1 MRVIEQLVQHF
12 WARGAITRDEALY
25 LAKHGFVKE
34 TDLPG
39 LVEDETKPEPKPSPQ
54 RPARDDRPPPDEET
68 RAIEAEQLE
77 DELVGRQGGGKKG
90 GKKKK
95 PSGHNLAPA
104 VAVLAGHFADREPY
118 PALVE
123 LGSRLR
129 RCRDWHAAARAV
141 AAADPADLEAAL
153 VGLLSARPRALGE
166 LWHWFDIEPLF
177 TWAEDAA
184 NAGPVADAL
193 AKLMRAATPAE
204 VGRIGQLMKAAEVA
218 ALIDLLAARR
228 AFLRMLPVLYH
239 NHFASLA
246 RWLVPPAGA
255 AADRWPALPWA
266 IVLVYNAMQGT
277 RDTPPPGYEVKW
289 QTISFALLTTAMAT
303 AYTLAPVAFREL
315 LIHRLRNRDDPL
327 PNFHDWATNAV
338 FDRPLYCP
346 YMWRI

>member
-34 TDLPG
+34 ADLPG
-39 LVEDETKPEPKPSPQ
+39 LVADEPRPEPERPPQ
-54 RPARDDRPPPDEET
+54 RPTGRDEET

-77 DELVGRQGGGKKG
+77 DELIGRQGGGKRG
-90 GKKKK
+90 GRKKK

-104 VAVLAGHFADREPY
+104 AAALAGHFAGREPY

-129 RCRDWHAAARAV
+129 RCPDWPAAARAV
-141 AAADPADLEAAL
+141 AAADPTALELAL
-153 VGLLSARPRALGE
+153 VGLLNVRPRALGE

-204 VGRIGQLMKAAEVA
+204 VGRLGQLMKAAEVPP
-218 ALIDLLAARR
+218 LVDLLAARR
-228 AFLRMLPVLYH
+228 AFLRLLPALYTG
-239 NHFASLA
+239 HFASLA

-266 IVLVYNAMQGT
+266 FVLVYNATRGT
-277 RDTPPPGYEVKW
+277 TDAPPPGYEVKW
-289 QTISFALLTTAMAT
+289 QAVAFELLAAAMAT

-315 LIHRLRNRDDPL
+315 LIPGLRDRSVPIPDEHDRTRD
-327 PNFHDWATNAV
+327 AV

-346 YMWRI
+346 YAWRI

>member
-25 LAKHGFVKE
+25 LARHGFVRE

-39 LVEDETKPEPKPSPQ
+39 LVEDETPEPEPPPH
-54 RPARDDRPPPDEET
+54 RPDRDDRPPDEET
-68 RAIEAEQLE
+68 RAIEAERLE

-104 VAVLAGHFADREPY
+104 AAALAGHFADREPY

-129 RCRDWHAAARAV
+129 RCPDWRVAARAV
-141 AAADPADLEAAL
+141 AAADSVDLESAL
-153 VGLLSARPRALGE
+153 VGLLNLRPRALGE
-166 LWHWFDIEPLF
+166 LWHWFDVEPLF
-177 TWAEDAA
+177 AWAEDAA

-204 VGRIGQLMKAAEVA
+204 VGRIGQLMKAAEVP

-228 AFLRMLPVLYH
+228 AFLRLLPVLYH
-239 NHFASLA
+239 GHFAGLA
-246 RWLVPPAGA
+246 RWLVPPAGP

-266 IVLVYNAMQGT
+266 FVLVYNATRGT
-277 RDTPPPGYEVKW
+277 TDAPPPGYEVRW
-289 QTISFALLTTAMAT
+289 QAVKITLLTAAMAT
-303 AYTLAPVAFREL
+303 AYTIAPTAFREL
-315 LIHRLRNRDDPL
+315 LIHQLRQRDDPL
-327 PNFHDWATNAV
+327 PDLDDWATNAV

-346 YMWRI
+346 YTWRI